1 MSTGVCFCQQSFY
14 SIDNILFTNT
24 LSPAFQASDAGR
36 GLLTLEQTVS
46 DLEVMPLSHPWLIPA
61 VLAVSLV
68 ILYWL
73 CCCRKRT
80 RSRRSV
86 FLSKLP
92 VV

>member
-1 MSTGVCFCQQSFY
+1 M
-14 SIDNILFTNT
+14 
-24 LSPAFQASDAGR
+24 
-36 GLLTLEQTVS
+36 S
-46 DLEVMPLSHPWLIPA
+46 DLDVVPHLSHPWLIPGLLA
-61 VLAVSLV
+61 ISLAV
-68 ILYWL
+68 LYWL